1 MFQTLVIF
9 HFEVVFDQNSEEKLL
24 VVGLI
29 QYFDGLSVVKT
40 IDLWKRYFT
49 LEIVFSTKF
58 METYLDRV
66 GGLAPLM
73 P

>member
-1 MFQTLVIF
+1 MFQTLAIF
-9 HFEVVFDQNSEEKLL
+9 HFEVVFDQNSEGKLL
-24 VVGLI
+24 VVGSI

-58 METYLDRV
+58 METYLDRA
-66 GGLAPLM
+66 GGLAPSM